1 MEKVI
6 KVEGMAC
13 NACENRVQNALKEM
27 NGVEEVKA
35 SHENGT
41 VTIKGNDNMNIE
53 EISSRIEDLGYDVIK

>member
-27 NGVEEVKA
+27 NGVQEVKA
-35 SHENGT
+35 DHEKAIVT
-41 VTIKGNDNMNIE
+41 VKGNENMNIE
-53 EISSRIEDLGYDVIK
+53 EICSRIEDLGYDVIK